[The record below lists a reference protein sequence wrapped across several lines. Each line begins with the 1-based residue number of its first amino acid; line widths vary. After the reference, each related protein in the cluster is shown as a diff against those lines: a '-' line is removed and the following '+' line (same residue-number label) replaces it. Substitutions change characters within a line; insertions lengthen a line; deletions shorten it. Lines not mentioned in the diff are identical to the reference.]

1 MSEKQPE
8 TVDQRRGEKI
18 MKSEESV
25 KNNDIKIL
33 IVEDNR
39 TQAVELQCIL
49 EQYGYHAFIAHNG
62 LEALTSIHEHKPTLI
77 INNIMMPEMNGYEM
91 CHAIK
96 HDESL
101 KDIPVV
107 LLTTL
112 SASVHIIQ
120 GLQAGT
126 DSYLTKPHD
135 ENYLL
140 QISPCDTSSTGKRKR
155 TRGVESHLY

>member
-1 MSEKQPE
+1 M
-8 TVDQRRGEKI
+8 DG
-18 MKSEESV
+18 
-25 KNNDIKIL
+25 D
-33 IVEDNR
+33 
-39 TQAVELQCIL
+39 
-49 EQYGYHAFIAHNG
+49 
-62 LEALTSIHEHKPTLI
+62 
-77 INNIMMPEMNGYEM
+77 EM

-112 SASVHIIQ
+112 SAPLDIIR
-120 GLQAGT
+120 GLQAGA

-140 QISPCDTSSTGKRKR
+140 SRVRSLLATPVRQEN
-155 TRGVESHLY
+155 ESAQEALEITFAGERYIIESNR